1 MKAVI
6 EGLLFISGDE
16 GLTLDELKNRP
27 TFRPAFPRCPPRQQR
42 Q

>member
-16 GLTLDELKNRP
+16 GLTFDELKNILEIKEL
-27 TFRPAFPRCPPRQQR
+27 FKESEE
-42 Q
+42 